1 MVGIWASIMGIWLA
15 EVWRYSGNKD
25 EPCTNIL
32 IYKEK
37 RSELD
42 GILTGYEP
50 PPVEMSEYQ
59 LCEMQ
64 RQPSS
69 RVFNKKRRVH
79 FKVSGGILVV
89 HIPLAILS
97 SFSAFVGPWKKHW
110 FCQLCG
116 SLTPSRYVRHQ
127 SCPISGTCVDATR
140 ADWKGPKW
148 SSRSSQTIHCMP
160 QTARRSDGRC
170 F

>member
-1 MVGIWASIMGIWLA
+1 MVF
-15 EVWRYSGNKD
+15 
-25 EPCTNIL
+25 
-32 IYKEK
+32 
-37 RSELD
+37 
-42 GILTGYEP
+42 LTGYEP

-97 SFSAFVGPWKKHW
+97 SFRCICWAMKKA
-110 FCQLCG
+110 LV
-116 SLTPSRYVRHQ
+116 LPTVRVH
-127 SCPISGTCVDATR
+127 
-140 ADWKGPKW
+140 
-148 SSRSSQTIHCMP
+148 
-160 QTARRSDGRC
+160 
-170 F
+170 